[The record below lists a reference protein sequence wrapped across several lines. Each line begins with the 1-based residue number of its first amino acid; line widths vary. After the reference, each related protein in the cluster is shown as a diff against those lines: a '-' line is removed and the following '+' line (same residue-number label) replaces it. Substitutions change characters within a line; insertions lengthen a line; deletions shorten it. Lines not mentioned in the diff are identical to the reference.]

1 MKKINRVAIVGGT
14 HGNEFTGAYLAK
26 KFDKFPEIV
35 KRDSFE
41 TLTLLANPK
50 ALQAV
55 KRYVD
60 QDLNRCFASKDL
72 QNPSLNGYEPN
83 RAKEINQMLGPKGN
97 PKFDFILDLHT
108 TTANMGLSFIFVR
121 NDPFNL
127 KLAAYLSSIDPSLK
141 VYSWIDPGKE
151 QNFINSISE
160 KGFAIEI
167 GPIAPG
173 TLKADIFQKTE
184 KLTQAVLD
192 YLDKYNQGQI
202 PDEKMPLTV
211 YQHCKYLDYP
221 KTAAG
226 ELNGMI
232 HPQLQGRDYEELQ
245 PGDPLFLTLD
255 GNTIYY
261 EQEKPL
267 NPVFINEVAYYEKGI
282 AMCLTKKEQIYV

>member
-1 MKKINRVAIVGGT
+1 IA
-14 HGNEFTGAYLAK
+14 
-26 KFDKFPEIV
+26 
-35 KRDSFE
+35 
-41 TLTLLANPK
+41 
-50 ALQAV
+50 
-55 KRYVD
+55 
-60 QDLNRCFASKDL
+60 
-72 QNPSLNGYEPN
+72 
-83 RAKEINQMLGPKGN
+83 
-97 PKFDFILDLHT
+97 
-108 TTANMGLSFIFVR
+108 
-121 NDPFNL
+121 
-127 KLAAYLSSIDPSLK
+127 
-141 VYSWIDPGKE
+141 
-151 QNFINSISE
+151 E